1 MSLDGVLDM
10 KINGGGANTGKV
22 MHALMVGKPVS
33 AFYMLRQDG
42 IYQTDQEVPSKLY
55 AKEYVLVIVSTLT
68 TTMTE
73 TSQTMTACM

>member
-1 MSLDGVLDM
+1 
-10 KINGGGANTGKV
+10 
-22 MHALMVGKPVS
+22 MVGKPVS

-55 AKEYVLVIVSTLT
+55 AKEYVPVIVSTLT

>member
-1 MSLDGVLDM
+1 
-10 KINGGGANTGKV
+10 
-22 MHALMVGKPVS
+22 MVGKPVS

-42 IYQTDQEVPSKLY
+42 IYQTDRKYQANSTQ
-55 AKEYVLVIVSTLT
+55 KEYVPVIVSTLT

>member
-1 MSLDGVLDM
+1 M

-55 AKEYVLVIVSTLT
+55 AKGVRAGDCGTLT

>member
-1 MSLDGVLDM
+1 M

-33 AFYMLRQDG
+33 AFYMLRRDG
-42 IYQTDQEVPSKLY
+42 IYQTDQEVPKQTLTQ
-55 AKEYVLVIVSTLT
+55 KEYVPVIVSTLT